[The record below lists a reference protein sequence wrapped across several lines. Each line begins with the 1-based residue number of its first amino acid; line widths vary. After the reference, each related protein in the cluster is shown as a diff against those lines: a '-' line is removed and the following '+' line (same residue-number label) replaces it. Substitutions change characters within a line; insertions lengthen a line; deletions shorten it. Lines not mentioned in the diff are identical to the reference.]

1 MDNGSI
7 LARERNRSERKMPT
21 PSLFC
26 ATNVGMRKT
35 LRQIRGWI
43 YRRYPSLS
51 VKWHHKKLA
60 GFERRWGLEQDGFTK
75 EGFFRIFQK
84 NILAALRAGPFYE
97 LMVGNGQ
104 VGSLGVWLERM
115 GGGWRVEAWEHRI
128 HPLAAFRKNRP
139 GTKIHGER
147 LTNWAEKERK
157 ANPVGI
163 TSRGARENAGI
174 CREIRNG
181 RIRPGFVGIWNPT
194 RRSVWMHRLGRAGY
208 RLEMIYER
216 MEIYRLRTR

>member
-1 MDNGSI
+1 
-7 LARERNRSERKMPT
+7 
-21 PSLFC
+21 
-26 ATNVGMRKT
+26 MRKT
-35 LRQIRGWI
+35 LRRIRGWI
-43 YRRYPSLS
+43 YRKYPSLC
-51 VKWHHKKLA
+51 VVWHQKKLA
-60 GFERRWGLEQDGFTK
+60 GYERRWGLEKNGFTK
-75 EGFFRIFQK
+75 EGFFEIFQK
-84 NILAALRAGPFYE
+84 NILASVRAGHFYE
-97 LMVGNGQ
+97 LMAGDGLVGN
-104 VGSLGVWLERM
+104 LGIWLER
-115 GGGWRVEAWEHRI
+115 GTEGWMIEAWEHRI
-128 HPLAAFRKNRP
+128 HPLAAFRKNRL

-181 RIRPGFVGIWNPT
+181 RIRPGVVGIWNPT

-216 MEIYRLRTR
+216 MEFYVSAETRRQIAEDRWRK

>member
-7 LARERNRSERKMPT
+7 LAREGNRSERKMPT
-21 PSLFC
+21 PSLLC
-26 ATNVGMRKT
+26 ATNIGMRKT

-43 YRRYPSLS
+43 YRRYPPLS
-51 VKWHHKKLA
+51 VEWHHKKLA

-115 GGGWRVEAWEHRI
+115 GGGWRAEAWEHRI
-128 HPLAAFRKNRP
+128 YPLAAFRKNRP
-139 GTKIHGER
+139 ETKIHGER

-181 RIRPGFVGIWNPT
+181 RIRPGIVGIWNPT
-194 RRSVWMHRLGRAGY
+194 MRPAWFQRMRSAGY
-208 RLEMIYER
+208 QLVVAYQR
-216 MEIYRLRTR
+216 MEFYRDSKK

>member
-1 MDNGSI
+1 MLRKFRGS
-7 LARERNRSERKMPT
+7 LYRCFPATSK
-21 PSLFC
+21 SLF
-26 ATNVGMRKT
+26 RKK
-35 LRQIRGWI
+35 ISG
-43 YRRYPSLS
+43 Y
-51 VKWHHKKLA
+51 
-60 GFERRWGLEQDGFTK
+60 ERRWGLEDEGFTK
-75 EGFFRIFQK
+75 EGFFGILQNK
-84 NILAALRAGPFYE
+84 ILASVRTGSFYE
-97 LMVGNGQ
+97 LVVGEGQ
-104 VGSLGVWLERM
+104 VGSLGIWLERG

-128 HPLAAFRKNRP
+128 HPLAAFRKNRL

-163 TSRGARENAGI
+163 TSRGARVNAGI

-181 RIRPGFVGIWNPT
+181 RIRPGFVGILNTT

>member
-1 MDNGSI
+1 MADGAT
-7 LARERNRSERKMPT
+7 LAGEGNRGERKMPT
-21 PSLFC
+21 PSLLC
-26 ATNVGMRKT
+26 ATNIGMRKT
-35 LRQIRGWI
+35 LRQIQGWI
-43 YRRYPSLS
+43 YRRYPSLC
-51 VKWHHKKLA
+51 VAWRHKQLA
-60 GFERRWGLEQDGFTK
+60 GYERRWGLEQDGFTK
-75 EGFFRIFQK
+75 EGFFGILQK

-157 ANPVGI
+157 ANPAGI
-163 TSRGARENAGI
+163 TSRGARESAGI

-181 RIRPGFVGIWNPT
+181 RIRPGLVGIWNPT

-216 MEIYRLRTR
+216 MEFYRKVRA

>member
-1 MDNGSI
+1 M
-7 LARERNRSERKMPT
+7 
-21 PSLFC
+21 
-26 ATNVGMRKT
+26 
-35 LRQIRGWI
+35 
-43 YRRYPSLS
+43 
-51 VKWHHKKLA
+51 
-60 GFERRWGLEQDGFTK
+60 
-75 EGFFRIFQK
+75 
-84 NILAALRAGPFYE
+84 
-97 LMVGNGQ
+97 
-104 VGSLGVWLERM
+104 
-115 GGGWRVEAWEHRI
+115 EAWEHRI
-128 HPLAAFRKNRP
+128 HPLAAFRKNRL

-157 ANPVGI
+157 AYPVGI
-163 TSRGARENAGI
+163 TSRGVRENAGI